1 LNPETVKT
9 LSALLELLE
18 EMREEL
24 EKDIK
29 AGQSKPG
36 FFNVPKYSSLVK
48 KYYVITNLKP

>member
-1 LNPETVKT
+1 LNPETVKILT
-9 LSALLELLE
+9 QLLELLE

-36 FFNVPKYSSLVK
+36 FFDVPKYNSLIE
-48 KYYVITNLKP
+48 KYYTISNLKR

>member
-1 LNPETVKT
+1 MNPETVKT

-29 AGQSKPG
+29 AGQLEPG
-36 FFNVPKYSSLVK
+36 FFDVPKYNSLVK
-48 KYYVITNLKP
+48 KYYKITNL